1 MPSRFGTDGI
11 RGVANSE
18 LTPELALAIGRAAAR
33 RLGGRTFVVGR
44 DTRRSGPMLQSSL
57 SAGLASEG
65 ADVVDLGVIPTP
77 GLAFVAANRRVPG
90 VMISASHNPFADN
103 GIKIFSQSG
112 GKLSDDLEEAIEV
125 ELAVSGMGGN
135 TGRISL
141 VEPPTG
147 GNVGLIRTDDGA
159 AESYM
164 NHLLRTVEGID
175 LAGRHVVLDCANGAA
190 SVIAP
195 EVLARAGAK
204 TTVVEASPDGVNINA
219 ECGATHPSRV
229 ARAVVEAGADLGLAF
244 DGDADRVLAVDE
256 TGNLVDGDQLIVM
269 FAKDLDARGEL
280 SGHAVVVTVMSNL
293 GLRRA
298 LSSASIGVVETPVG
312 DRYVSDA
319 LEANGLALG
328 GEQSGH
334 IVFRRHS
341 TTGDGILTG
350 LVLLELLARNKASLS
365 TLAAASMTRLP
376 QVLVSLSVADPSLLG
391 GAAKVWA
398 EVREVER
405 ELGSSGRV
413 LLRPS
418 GTEPRVRVMAEAA
431 TEEEA
436 RQVVDRLAAVVRR
449 EIGDAES

>member
-18 LTPELALAIGRAAAR
+18 LTPELALAVGRAAAR
-33 RLGGRTFVVGR
+33 RLGGRRFVVGR
-44 DTRRSGPMLQSSL
+44 DTRRSGPMLQASL
-57 SAGLASEG
+57 AAGLTAEG
-65 ADVVDLGVIPTP
+65 VDVIDLGVIPTP
-77 GLAFVAANRRVPG
+77 ALAYVAASRRVPG

-112 GKLSDDLEEAIEV
+112 TKLSDAVEESIEA
-125 ELAVSGMGGN
+125 ELANAKPSDAP
-135 TGRISL
+135 L
-141 VEPPTG
+141 TG
-147 GNVGLIRTDDGA
+147 GSVGLIEPDDGA
-159 AESYM
+159 IESYIGHVL
-164 NHLLRTVEGID
+164 NVVEGID

-195 EVLARAGAK
+195 EVLTRAGAK
-204 TTVVEASPDGVNINA
+204 LTVVEAAPDGVNINA
-219 ECGATHPSRV
+219 GCGATHPERV
-229 ARAVVEAGADLGLAF
+229 ADAVVESGADLGLAF

-256 TGNLVDGDQLIVM
+256 AGNLVDGDQLIVM

-312 DRYVSDA
+312 DRYVTDA

-334 IVFRRHS
+334 IIFRRHS

-350 LVLLELLARNKASLS
+350 LVLLDLLARDHASLS
-365 TLAAASMTRLP
+365 TLASGSMTRLP
-376 QVLVSLSVADPSLLG
+376 QVLMSVSVPDPSLLG
-391 GAAKVWA
+391 RASRVWA

-405 ELGSSGRV
+405 ELGSNGRV

-418 GTEPRVRVMAEAA
+418 GTEPLVRVMAEAP
-431 TEEEA
+431 TEDSA
-436 RQVVDRLAAVVRR
+436 REVVERLAEVVRH
-449 EIGDAES
+449 ELGDAQS